1 MAAKVLIRRKV
12 DSGKEQELLPLIIQL
27 RKLAMSEP
35 GYVSGETLKA
45 LKAPHDYLVISTWNS
60 PEAWKAWEA
69 KPERVEVQKKIDNLL
84 GESTEYEV
92 YHYPG

>member
-1 MAAKVLIRRKV
+1 MAAKVLIKRKV
-12 DSGKEQELLPLIIQL
+12 DSSKEKELLPLIIQL
-27 RKLAMSEP
+27 RKLAMSQP

-69 KPERVEVQKKIDNLL
+69 KPERAEVQKKIDDLL

-92 YHYPG
+92 YHYPD

>member
-12 DSGKEQELLPLIIQL
+12 DSGKEKELLPLIIQL

-60 PEAWKAWEA
+60 PEAWKAWEE
-69 KPERVEVQKKIDNLL
+69 KPERAEVQKKIDDLL

-92 YHYPG
+92 YHYPD

>member
-12 DSGKEQELLPLIIQL
+12 DSSKEKELLPLIIQL

-45 LKAPHDYLVISTWNS
+45 LKAPHDYLVISTWSS

-69 KPERVEVQKKIDNLL
+69 KPERVKVQKKIDDLL

-92 YHYPG
+92 YHYPD

>member
-12 DSGKEQELLPLIIQL
+12 DSGKEKELLPLIIQL
-27 RKLAMSEP
+27 RKLAMSQP

-69 KPERVEVQKKIDNLL
+69 KPERAEVQKRIDDLL

-92 YHYPG
+92 YHYPD